1 MLEDVIDRH
10 SATVINTGQ
19 ATYQHYSGSVSH
31 LDVAI
36 VDNATAA
43 VADWSV
49 LNNTMG
55 SGAHCPTVL
64 VTVHNSTSYIESD
77 GPTRFILSK
86 SDRVN
91 IKSSAMRLSLLI
103 YLTTTI
109 I

>member
-55 SGAHCPTVL
+55 SDHCPTVL
-64 VTVHNSTSYIESD
+64 DTVHNSTSYIESD